1 MPIMTTDDTRTL
13 CLEAH
18 QEIARMANELALLN
32 RNIGHLKWVASCLL
46 CAAEISADKNVLK
59 AAILARRALQNMDD
73 ERMALPP
80 PPRRR
85 PTLIVSNEDVS

>member
-1 MPIMTTDDTRTL
+1 MTTDDTRVL

-46 CAAEISADKNVLK
+46 CAAEISEDKNVLK
-59 AAILARRALQNMDD
+59 AALLARRALQNMEDQTN
-73 ERMALPP
+73 LPP

-85 PTLIVSNEDVS
+85 PTLIVSNEEI